1 MTDSQS
7 TSSNAAADSAAPAAV
22 GGLLRQSR
30 ENAGLNIADAARA
43 LRISQKYLEALE
55 DGRHADLPGTPYAI
69 GFVRS
74 YAEHLHL
81 DSNEIVRRY
90 KDEAAGAGG
99 KNDLVFPKPIVD
111 GGVPGGAV
119 LGLGVMVAAVAYGVW
134 YWNSN
139 KAEVEV
145 ARVEAVP
152 EYMAG
157 SEQAAGSKPAAEAM
171 PAPETTPETMPETEV
186 QATAEEQVAEP
197 VTAADEVVSSSG
209 PLADAPAVE
218 APVQEEGGGATSSAD
233 TAHETAVSAVETP
246 APVTEAPE
254 PVTEPVTQQDAPE
267 RGAAQVVE
275 QAAEQPDEPSVAPTV
290 EQPAEPVSEPDAE
303 TVAEAATQD
312 EPTAQAEAQP
322 QTEAAAVAAVAPTVA
337 AQRPDDGPS
346 RITVRA
352 KSNSWIQVRD
362 EIADR
367 LLFTRLLR
375 EGQEYQ
381 VPNRP
386 GLRLMTGNAGALE
399 LLVDGQAVPAIGE
412 VGEVRRNVDLDVDK
426 LQSGSAVTE

>member
-7 TSSNAAADSAAPAAV
+7 TSSNAVSDNAPGSAAPATV

-30 ENAGLNIADAARA
+30 EGAGLNVADAARA
-43 LRISQKYLEALE
+43 LRISQKYLDALE
-55 DGRHADLPGTPYAI
+55 DGRHADLPGMAYAI

-81 DSNEIVRRY
+81 DSDEIVRRY
-90 KDEAAGAGG
+90 KDEAAGIGN

-134 YWNSN
+134 YWNSTN
-139 KAEVEV
+139 TEMEI
-145 ARVEAVP
+145 ARVEVVP
-152 EYMAG
+152 EHMAVQEQVAPKTVVDIPQEPTAIVEKPVETVVPPIVEEAPVVEAPVVEAPIDEVVARAVSPIEPTEPIENV
-157 SEQAAGSKPAAEAM
+157 SETLAQAVEAAATPPEPVVEPA
-171 PAPETTPETMPETEV
+171 TEP
-186 QATAEEQVAEP
+186 VAEP
-197 VTAADEVVSSSG
+197 VVEPVGAAVADPVVDV
-209 PLADAPAVE
+209 AVAPE
-218 APVQEEGGGATSSAD
+218 NEGLPQTEYSPAED
-233 TAHETAVSAVETP
+233 VVETASI
-246 APVTEAPE
+246 APE
-254 PVTEPVTQQDAPE
+254 PAP
-267 RGAAQVVE
+267 
-275 QAAEQPDEPSVAPTV
+275 
-290 EQPAEPVSEPDAE
+290 
-303 TVAEAATQD
+303 
-312 EPTAQAEAQP
+312 
-322 QTEAAAVAAVAPTVA
+322 EAAAPEAASDAASDAASGAAVASITPATPA
-337 AQRPDDGPS
+337 DDGPS

-381 VPNRP
+381 VPNRD

-399 LLVDGQAVPAIGE
+399 LLVDGTAVPAIGD
-412 VGEVRRNVDLDVDK
+412 VGEVRRNVELDVDK
-426 LQSGSAVTE
+426 LQNGSAVTE

>member
-7 TSSNAAADSAAPAAV
+7 TPSNAADSAPQTAV

-30 ENAGLNIADAARA
+30 EGAGLNIADAARA

-55 DGRHADLPGTPYAI
+55 EGRHTDLPGTAYAI

-81 DSNEIVRRY
+81 DSDEIVRRY
-90 KDEAAGAGG
+90 KDEAAGVGNR
-99 KNDLVFPKPIVD
+99 NDLVFPKPIVD

-134 YWNSN
+134 YWNSTN
-139 KAEVEV
+139 TEVEI
-145 ARVEAVP
+145 ARVEVVP
-152 EYMAG
+152 EHMAV
-157 SEQAAGSKPAAEAM
+157 QKQ
-171 PAPETTPETMPETEV
+171 TTA
-186 QATAEEQVAEP
+186 QAEESAPAGEKPVEMAESDVAPGNDAPMEAAASIAEPVVEAPVVETPVEDDVVSAVSPVEPVETVSEAVAPAVEP
-197 VTAADEVVSSSG
+197 VTAPAG
-209 PLADAPAVE
+209 PAVE
-218 APVQEEGGGATSSAD
+218 PIVEPVAEDEVAPVVVPEATRTAEPVVEAAAPQAEDVPQVTD
-233 TAHETAVSAVETP
+233 TPVEQGVETASAEADAAVDAVVASVTP
-246 APVTEAPE
+246 APR
-254 PVTEPVTQQDAPE
+254 Q
-267 RGAAQVVE
+267 
-275 QAAEQPDEPSVAPTV
+275 
-290 EQPAEPVSEPDAE
+290 
-303 TVAEAATQD
+303 
-312 EPTAQAEAQP
+312 
-322 QTEAAAVAAVAPTVA
+322 
-337 AQRPDDGPS
+337 DDGPS

-381 VPNRP
+381 VPNRD

-399 LLVDGQAVPAIGE
+399 LLVDGKAVPAIGD
-412 VGEVRRNVDLDVDK
+412 VGEVRRNVELDVVK
-426 LQSGSAVTE
+426 LQNGSAVSE